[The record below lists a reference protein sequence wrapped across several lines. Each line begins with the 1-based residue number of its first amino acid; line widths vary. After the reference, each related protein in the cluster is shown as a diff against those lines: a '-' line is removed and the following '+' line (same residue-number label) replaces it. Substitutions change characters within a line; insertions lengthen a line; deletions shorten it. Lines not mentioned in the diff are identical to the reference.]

1 MHEHDRMVELTKQV
15 TEVTTQLK
23 VWSGAIEHRLES
35 QAKDIETIKT
45 TVDELN
51 GTVKAVKKF
60 GYSLAALILGG
71 NGGTIAWFI
80 NQSGGGS

>member
-15 TEVTTQLK
+15 TEVSIELK
-23 VWSGAIEHRLES
+23 EWRRGIEHRLDS
-35 QAKDIETIKT
+35 QARDIETIKT

-60 GYSLAALILGG
+60 GYTLATVILGG
-71 NGGTIAWFI
+71 NGSAIAWFV
-80 NQSGGGS
+80 NQGGAG

>member
-1 MHEHDRMVELTKQV
+1 MSDHDRVMELTKQV

-23 VWSGAIEHRLES
+23 VWSRGIEHRLES

-60 GYSLAALILGG
+60 GYTLATLILGG
-71 NGGTIAWFI
+71 NGSAIAWFI
-80 NQSGGGS
+80 NQSSGG